1 VVTAPREPHPPPT
14 EPAELVR
21 EAVAAWREQPGRFL
35 AILRELEGH
44 ETACLVAVDEVFV
57 SVLPDLWRRGWTPLD
72 LLHVLSR
79 QLSARH
85 VAVAAEQV
93 LVGHREGHGGDH
105 QLHPRWREQLAGLE
119 ERRRVTGEV
128 APAERLRLALEV
140 LALVVR
146 LPEVTR
152 TIPVPGERWSAG
164 SSASHLDARV
174 LDRVRALLAKA
185 ESTTFEAEAEA
196 FTAKAQELIAR
207 HAIDE
212 ALLHDVRDVGEPA
225 ARRVLV
231 DDPYA
236 SAKAYLVQVVA
247 DANHCRSVQTP
258 ALGWVTVFGYDH
270 DLDAVELLAA
280 SLLTQ
285 ATAGMVRAG
294 PKRDLDGRSVT
305 RSFRR
310 AFLIGFAER
319 VGERLR
325 RATQEQVSVTAES
338 DQRLLPVLAARD
350 ERVRAAQQAAFP
362 ALVQREVSLSNTE
375 GWHAGRAAAE
385 LADLGTPARGLR

>member
-1 VVTAPREPHPPPT
+1 VATAPREPHPPPAA
-14 EPAELVR
+14 PAKLVR

-35 AILRELEGH
+35 AILRELEGR
-44 ETACLVAVDEVFV
+44 ETACLVAVDEVCV
-57 SVLPDLWRRGWTPLD
+57 SVLPELWRRGWTPLD

-79 QLSARH
+79 QLSPRH
-85 VAVAAEQV
+85 VGVAAEQV
-93 LVGHREGHGGDH
+93 LACHQGDGRDH

-174 LDRVRALLAKA
+174 LDRVLALLAKA

-212 ALLHDVRDVGEPA
+212 ALLHDVCDVGEPA

-325 RATQEQVSVTAES
+325 RATREQVSVTAES

-385 LADLGTPARGLR
+385 LADLGTLARGLR